1 MVAVEP
7 ATSASFRVVCMATV
21 WSRIFDYPDATG
33 ALIIAA
39 KTAVVYVFL
48 ILGLRVLGKREL
60 GQMNLYDLVMIIV
73 LGNAVQN
80 AMINGDNTLVG
91 GIVAATVLLVM
102 NRGFN
107 ALVLKS
113 RTVERVMVGEP
124 TVIVHDGEP
133 VPGVMK
139 RQGVTKEQLDA
150 GLREHGID
158 ELSKVHLCVL
168 EVDGSLSVVSTEGGI
183 YRSKR
188 HYRGLRLP

>member
-1 MVAVEP
+1 MAAVEP

-39 KTAVVYVFL
+39 KTATVYVFL
-48 ILGLRVLGKREL
+48 IAGLRVLGKREL

-91 GIVAATVLLVM
+91 GIVAAIVLLVM

-107 ALVLKS
+107 MLVVTSK
-113 RTVERVMVGEP
+113 RVEHLMVGEP
-124 TVIVHDGEP
+124 VVMVHDGKI
-133 VPGVMK
+133 VPGAMK
-139 RQGVTKEQLDA
+139 RQGITTDQLDA
-150 GLREHGID
+150 ALREHGID
-158 ELSKVHLCVL
+158 DLAAVRVCVL
-168 EVDGSLSVVSTEGGI
+168 EVDGTLSVVSSDGKI

>member
-1 MVAVEP
+1 MAAVDP

-39 KTAVVYVFL
+39 KTAAVYVFL

-80 AMINGDNTLVG
+80 AMINGDNTLFG
-91 GIVAATVLLVM
+91 GFVAAFVLLVM

-113 RTVERVMVGEP
+113 PRIERLMVGEP
-124 TVIVHDGEP
+124 VVIVHDGLP
-133 VPGVMK
+133 VSGAMK
-139 RQGVTKEQLDA
+139 RQGITMDQVDA
-150 GLREHGID
+150 ALREHGIG

-168 EVDGSLSVVSTEGGI
+168 EVDGTLSCVSTEGSI